1 MNLIFIAPP
10 AAGKGTLSAMLKEKY
25 GFNHI
30 SAGDV
35 LREEVKSGSDL
46 GNELK
51 SIMDQGLLIDNS
63 MMKKLMLKKLESLDK
78 SKGFIFDG
86 YPRTMDQIG
95 DYKDICNTLGIDTGY
110 GIYLYI
116 DKEVALKRAL
126 GRVSCPKCGKGY
138 NIYFEGFKPQTE
150 GICDKCG
157 ETLASRGDDNE
168 EAFGRRYDTY
178 LNETEAVIK
187 VLDVEGRLIEY
198 DGSRNAN
205 EIFKEIEN
213 FLESHK

>member
-10 AAGKGTLSAMLKEKY
+10 AAGKGTLSVMLKDKY

-35 LREEVKSGSDL
+35 LREEVKSGSEL

-51 SIMDQGLLIDNS
+51 TIMDQGLLIDNS
-63 MMKKLMLKKLESLDK
+63 MMKKLMQKKLESLDK
-78 SKGFIFDG
+78 TKGFIFDG
-86 YPRTMDQIG
+86 YPRTIDQID
-95 DYKDICNTLGIDTGY
+95 DYKDICNTLELDYGY

-116 DKEVALKRAL
+116 DKDIALKRAL
-126 GRVSCPKCGKGY
+126 GRVTCSNCKKGY
-138 NIYFEGFKPQTE
+138 NIYFEGFKPLKD
-150 GICDKCG
+150 GICDDCG
-157 ETLASRGDDNE
+157 SNLTARTDDNE
-168 EAFGRRYDTY
+168 EAFGKRYDTY

-187 VLDVEGRLIEY
+187 VLDVEGRLVEF
-198 DGSRNAN
+198 DGGKDAN
-205 EIFKEIEN
+205 ETFKEIES